1 MEIIQNGAP
10 SICAIWGEP
19 EWKDT
24 AYRLYCYV
32 IQTECEAGMLLH
44 NRVTGEL
51 IFLDEEEKQAI
62 VALPSH
68 LSQNMLVLVKKHF
81 LVPLDYEDKKT
92 VDKLRRVLCL
102 LKRGKPITHYHILPT
117 SHCNAQCFYCYENGF
132 PRESMSEET
141 AHKLVQFIEKHC
153 GDKKEVTLDWF
164 GGEPTLYIDR
174 IDQICMELAERNIA
188 FTSLM
193 ISNGY
198 LFSDE
203 ILDKA
208 KKIWNLT
215 NIQITLDG
223 TEDLYNKT
231 KSYINAKGSPYA
243 TVMNNI
249 LKLADKKVH
258 VVIRLNLDCHNGQDL
273 DILINELS
281 ARFSGNP
288 YINVY
293 VAIIHENLGIAPISH
308 KLPDYQWLEMRWDQL
323 RNRIAQ
329 EGLRH
334 TKGNLPKLA
343 SDFCMAGD
351 DTTLLVT
358 PAGMLSKC
366 EHKVFDSMVG
376 TLAEGITS
384 LNEVEHWKTQKIW
397 DRCASCSLYPN
408 CYVLERCSI
417 ARICTDASIERGIE
431 KTILLM
437 KRTYEQWKTKSDY
450 EEELQ

>member
-1 MEIIQNGAP
+1 MEIIQKGTL

-19 EWKDT
+19 EWTDRV
-24 AYRLYCYV
+24 YRLCCYV
-32 IQTECEAGMLLH
+32 IQTECEAGLLLY

-51 IFLDEEEKQAI
+51 IFLDKEEKQSIA
-62 VALPSH
+62 ALPSR
-68 LSQNMLVLVKKHF
+68 LSQDMLVLVKKHF

-92 VDKLRRVLCL
+92 VDKLRKILSL

-117 SHCNAQCFYCYENGF
+117 SHCNARCFYCYESGF

-141 AHKLVQFIEKHC
+141 AHNLVQFIEKHC

-164 GGEPTLYIDR
+164 GGEPTLCIER
-174 IDQICMELAERNIA
+174 INQICMELAERNIA

-203 ILDKA
+203 IIDKA

-231 KSYINAKGSPYA
+231 KSYVNAKGSPYV
-243 TVMNNI
+243 TVMDNI
-249 LKLADKKVH
+249 SKLADKEIH
-258 VVIRLNLDCHNGQDL
+258 VVIRLNLDCHNGQNL
-273 DILINELS
+273 DSLIDELS

-293 VAIIHENLGIAPISH
+293 VVIIHENLGIAPIHH
-308 KLPDYQWLEMRWDQL
+308 KDSDYQWLEERWDQL

-329 EGLRH
+329 ESLRD
-334 TKGNLPKLA
+334 TKVNLPKLA

-358 PAGMLSKC
+358 PAGVLSKC

-384 LNEVEHWKTQKIW
+384 LDEVERWKTQKMW
-397 DRCASCSLYPN
+397 DRCESCPLYPN

-417 ARICTDASIERGIE
+417 ARSCTDASIERGIE

-437 KRTYEQWKTKSDY
+437 KRTYEQWKIKSDC
-450 EEELQ
+450 EERVQ